1 MTHMVSAILL
11 LAVTVSPA
19 GLLLLIR
26 TPPLLPLMSL
36 AALAI
41 SAIVDWPR
49 GPCRP
54 IVTALVSTIGTKTSV
69 IPMRDNS
76 QA

>member
-54 IVTALVSTIGTKTSV
+54 IVTALVPTTRTTISV

>member
-1 MTHMVSAILL
+1 MTLMVSAILL

-49 GPCRP
+49 GPCP
-54 IVTALVSTIGTKTSV
+54 IVTALVSTTRTATSV